1 MAHKAVFEGLV
12 QKEDNSPVE
21 IRYVGE
27 DACYVVNDNGFF
39 RHISSEQVDRQVL
52 DEMRKQIESNEEII
66 TEQTAKMIGQQD
78 IFSRAAIQNQ
88 LKNIDKQF
96 DTLLETGIPTE
107 ARAYLG
113 MMGFKVVI
121 NVHGEVVRV
130 EQPSMTD
137 ESGED

>member
-12 QKEDNSPVE
+12 LKEDESPVE
-21 IRYVGE
+21 VRYVGG
-27 DACYVVNDNGFF
+27 DACYVVNDSGFL

-52 DEMRKQIESNEEII
+52 DEMRKQIENNEEII

-96 DTLLETGIPTE
+96 NTLMETGIPPE
-107 ARAYLG
+107 ARAYLA
-113 MMGFKVVI
+113 MLGFKVVI

-130 EQPSMTD
+130 EQPTMTD
-137 ESGED
+137 DNGED

>member
-12 QKEDNSPVE
+12 LNEENSPVE

-27 DACYVVNDNGFF
+27 DSCYVVNDNGFL
-39 RHISSEQVDRQVL
+39 RHVPSEQVDRQVL
-52 DEMRKQIESNEEII
+52 GEMRKQIENNEDII

-96 DTLLETGIPTE
+96 NTLMETGIPQE
-107 ARAYLG
+107 ARTYLA

-130 EQPSMTD
+130 EQPTMTD
-137 ESGED
+137 EGGDE

>member
-12 QKEDNSPVE
+12 LKEDESPVE
-21 IRYVGE
+21 VRYVGG
-27 DACYVVNDNGFF
+27 DACYVVNDSGFL

-52 DEMRKQIESNEEII
+52 DEMRKQVENNEDII
-66 TEQTAKMIGQQD
+66 IEQTAKMIGQQD

-96 DTLLETGIPTE
+96 NTLMETGIPPE
-107 ARAYLG
+107 ARTYLA

-130 EQPSMTD
+130 EQPTMTD
-137 ESGED
+137 ESGEE

>member
-21 IRYVGE
+21 IRYVGG
-27 DACYVVNDNGFF
+27 DACYVVNDNGFL

-52 DEMRKQIESNEEII
+52 NEMRKQIESNEDII
-66 TEQTAKMIGQQD
+66 AEQTAKMIGQQD

-96 DTLLETGIPTE
+96 DTLLETGIPSE

>member
-12 QKEDNSPVE
+12 LKEDESPVE
-21 IRYVGE
+21 VRYVGG
-27 DACYVVNDNGFF
+27 DACYVVNDGGFL

-52 DEMRKQIESNEEII
+52 DEMRKQVENNEDII

-96 DTLLETGIPTE
+96 NTLMETGIPPE
-107 ARAYLG
+107 ARAYLA
-113 MMGFKVVI
+113 MLGFKVVI

-130 EQPSMTD
+130 EQPTMTN
-137 ESGED
+137 EGGEE

>member
-27 DACYVVNDNGFF
+27 DACYVVNDNGFL

-52 DEMRKQIESNEEII
+52 DEMRKQIENNEDMI

-96 DTLLETGIPTE
+96 ETLLETGIPSE

-113 MMGFKVVI
+113 IMGFKVVI

-130 EQPSMTD
+130 DQPSMTD

>member
-12 QKEDNSPVE
+12 LNEENSPVE

-27 DACYVVNDNGFF
+27 DACYVVNDNGFL
-39 RHISSEQVDRQVL
+39 RHVPSEQVDRQVL
-52 DEMRKQIESNEEII
+52 GEMRKQIENNEDII

-96 DTLLETGIPTE
+96 NTLMETGIPQE
-107 ARAYLG
+107 ARTYLA

-130 EQPSMTD
+130 EQPTMTD
-137 ESGED
+137 EGGDE

>member
-12 QKEDNSPVE
+12 LKEDASPVE
-21 IRYVGE
+21 VRYVGE
-27 DACYVVNDNGFF
+27 DACYVVNDNGFL

-52 DEMRKQIESNEEII
+52 DEMRKQVENNEEII

-96 DTLLETGIPTE
+96 NTLMETGIPPE
-107 ARAYLG
+107 ARAYLS
-113 MMGFKVVI
+113 MLGFKVVI

-130 EQPSMTD
+130 EQPTMTN
-137 ESGED
+137 ESGEE

>member
-27 DACYVVNDNGFF
+27 DACYVVNDNGFL

-52 DEMRKQIESNEEII
+52 DEMRKQIESNEEMI

-96 DTLLETGIPTE
+96 DTLLETGIPSE

-121 NVHGEVVRV
+121 NIHGEVVRV
-130 EQPSMTD
+130 EQPSMTN
-137 ESGED
+137 EGGED

>member
-1 MAHKAVFEGLV
+1 MARKAVFEGLV
-12 QKEDNSPVE
+12 LKEDESPVE
-21 IRYVGE
+21 VRYVGG
-27 DACYVVNDNGFF
+27 DACYVVNDDGFL

-52 DEMRKQIESNEEII
+52 DEMRKQVENNEEII

-96 DTLLETGIPTE
+96 NTLMETGIPPE
-107 ARAYLG
+107 ARAYLS
-113 MMGFKVVI
+113 MLGFKVVI

-130 EQPSMTD
+130 DQPTMTD
-137 ESGED
+137 EGGEE

>member
-21 IRYVGE
+21 IRYVGG
-27 DACYVVNDNGFF
+27 DACYVVNDNGFL

-52 DEMRKQIESNEEII
+52 DEMRKQIESNEEMI

-96 DTLLETGIPTE
+96 DTLLDTGIPSE

-137 ESGED
+137 ENGDD

>member
-27 DACYVVNDNGFF
+27 DACYVVDDNGFL

-52 DEMRKQIESNEEII
+52 DEMRKQIESNEDII
-66 TEQTAKMIGQQD
+66 TDQTAKMIGQQD

-96 DTLLETGIPTE
+96 DTLLETGIPSE

>member
-12 QKEDNSPVE
+12 LKEDESPVE
-21 IRYVGE
+21 VRYVGG
-27 DACYVVNDNGFF
+27 DACYVVNDGGFL

-52 DEMRKQIESNEEII
+52 DAMRKQVENNEEII

-96 DTLLETGIPTE
+96 NTLMETGIPPE
-107 ARAYLG
+107 ARAYLA
-113 MMGFKVVI
+113 MLGFKVVI

-130 EQPSMTD
+130 EQPTMTD
-137 ESGED
+137 ESGEE

>member
-1 MAHKAVFEGLV
+1 MAQKAVFEGLV
-12 QKEDNSPVE
+12 LNEENSPVE
-21 IRYVGE
+21 IRYVGGE
-27 DACYVVNDNGFF
+27 ACYVVNDNGFL
-39 RHISSEQVDRQVL
+39 RHVPSEQVDRQVL
-52 DEMRKQIESNEEII
+52 GEMRKQIEDNEDII

-96 DTLLETGIPTE
+96 NTLMETGIPQEVRT
-107 ARAYLG
+107 YLA

-130 EQPSMTD
+130 EQPTMTD
-137 ESGED
+137 ESGEE

>member
-27 DACYVVNDNGFF
+27 DACYVVNDNGFL

-52 DEMRKQIESNEEII
+52 DEMRKQIESNEDII

-96 DTLLETGIPTE
+96 DTLLETGIPSE

-130 EQPSMTD
+130 EQPSITD
-137 ESGED
+137 ESSED

>member
-12 QKEDNSPVE
+12 LKEDESPVE
-21 IRYVGE
+21 VRYVGG
-27 DACYVVNDNGFF
+27 DACYVVNDGGFL

-52 DEMRKQIESNEEII
+52 DEMRKQVENNEDII

-96 DTLLETGIPTE
+96 NTLMETGIPPE
-107 ARAYLG
+107 ARAYLA
-113 MMGFKVVI
+113 MLGFKVVI

-130 EQPSMTD
+130 EQPTMTD
-137 ESGED
+137 EGGEE

>member
-12 QKEDNSPVE
+12 LKEDASPVE
-21 IRYVGE
+21 VRYVGE
-27 DACYVVNDNGFF
+27 EACYVVNDGGFL

-52 DEMRKQIESNEEII
+52 DEMRKQVENNEEII

-96 DTLLETGIPTE
+96 NTLMETGIPPE
-107 ARAYLG
+107 ARAYLA
-113 MMGFKVVI
+113 MLGFKVVI

-130 EQPSMTD
+130 EQPTMTD
-137 ESGED
+137 DNGED

>member
-12 QKEDNSPVE
+12 QKEDSSPVE

-27 DACYVVNDNGFF
+27 DACYVVNDNGFL

-96 DTLLETGIPTE
+96 DTLLETGIPSE

>member
-27 DACYVVNDNGFF
+27 DACYVVNDNGFL

-52 DEMRKQIESNEEII
+52 DEMRKQIASNEDII

-96 DTLLETGIPTE
+96 NTLLETGIPSE

>member
-12 QKEDNSPVE
+12 LKEDESPVE
-21 IRYVGE
+21 VRYVGG
-27 DACYVVNDNGFF
+27 DACYVVNDSGFL

-52 DEMRKQIESNEEII
+52 DEMRKQIENNEEII

-96 DTLLETGIPTE
+96 NTLMETGIPPE
-107 ARAYLG
+107 ARAYLA
-113 MMGFKVVI
+113 MLGFKVVI
-121 NVHGEVVRV
+121 NIHGEVVRV
-130 EQPSMTD
+130 EQPTMTD
-137 ESGED
+137 EGGEE

>member
-12 QKEDNSPVE
+12 LKEDESPVE
-21 IRYVGE
+21 VRYVGG
-27 DACYVVNDNGFF
+27 DACYVVNDGGFL

-52 DEMRKQIESNEEII
+52 DEMRKQVENNEEII

-96 DTLLETGIPTE
+96 NTLMETGIPPE
-107 ARAYLG
+107 ARAYLA
-113 MMGFKVVI
+113 MLGFKVVI

-130 EQPSMTD
+130 EQPTMTD
-137 ESGED
+137 ENGEE

>member
-12 QKEDNSPVE
+12 LKEDASPVE
-21 IRYVGE
+21 VRYVGE
-27 DACYVVNDNGFF
+27 DACYVVNDNGFL

-52 DEMRKQIESNEEII
+52 DEMRKQVENNEEII

-96 DTLLETGIPTE
+96 NTLMETGIPPE
-107 ARAYLG
+107 ARAYLS
-113 MMGFKVVI
+113 MLGFKVVI

-130 EQPSMTD
+130 EQPTMTD
-137 ESGED
+137 ESGEE

>member
-27 DACYVVNDNGFF
+27 DACYVVNDNGFL

-52 DEMRKQIESNEEII
+52 DEMRKQIESNEDII

-96 DTLLETGIPTE
+96 DTLLETGIPSE

-130 EQPSMTD
+130 EQPSITD

>member
-27 DACYVVNDNGFF
+27 DACYVVNDNGFL

-52 DEMRKQIESNEEII
+52 DEMRKQIESNEDII

-96 DTLLETGIPTE
+96 DTLLETGIPSE

-121 NVHGEVVRV
+121 NIHGEVVRV

>member
-12 QKEDNSPVE
+12 LKEDASPVE
-21 IRYVGE
+21 VRYVGE
-27 DACYVVNDNGFF
+27 EACYVVNDGGFL

-52 DEMRKQIESNEEII
+52 DEMRKQVENNEEII

-96 DTLLETGIPTE
+96 NTLMETGIPPE
-107 ARAYLG
+107 ARAYLA
-113 MMGFKVVI
+113 MLGFKVVI

-130 EQPSMTD
+130 EQPTMTD
-137 ESGED
+137 EGGEE

>member
-12 QKEDNSPVE
+12 LKEDESPVE
-21 IRYVGE
+21 VRYVGE
-27 DACYVVNDNGFF
+27 DACYVVNDSGFL

-52 DEMRKQIESNEEII
+52 DEMRKQVENNEEII

-96 DTLLETGIPTE
+96 NTLMETGIPPE
-107 ARAYLG
+107 ARAYLA
-113 MMGFKVVI
+113 MLGFKVVI

-130 EQPSMTD
+130 EQPTMTD
-137 ESGED
+137 EGGEE

>member
-12 QKEDNSPVE
+12 LKEDESPVE
-21 IRYVGE
+21 VRYVGG
-27 DACYVVNDNGFF
+27 DACYVVNDSGFL

-52 DEMRKQIESNEEII
+52 DEMRKQIENNEEII

-96 DTLLETGIPTE
+96 NTLMETGIPPE
-107 ARAYLG
+107 ARAYLA
-113 MMGFKVVI
+113 MLGFKVVI

-130 EQPSMTD
+130 EQPTMTD
-137 ESGED
+137 EGGED

>member
-21 IRYVGE
+21 IRYVGG
-27 DACYVVNDNGFF
+27 DACYVVNDNGFL

-52 DEMRKQIESNEEII
+52 DEMRKQIESNEDII

-96 DTLLETGIPTE
+96 DTLLETGIPSE

>member
-27 DACYVVNDNGFF
+27 DACYVVNDNGFL

-52 DEMRKQIESNEEII
+52 DEMRKQIESNEDII

-96 DTLLETGIPTE
+96 DTLLETGIPSE